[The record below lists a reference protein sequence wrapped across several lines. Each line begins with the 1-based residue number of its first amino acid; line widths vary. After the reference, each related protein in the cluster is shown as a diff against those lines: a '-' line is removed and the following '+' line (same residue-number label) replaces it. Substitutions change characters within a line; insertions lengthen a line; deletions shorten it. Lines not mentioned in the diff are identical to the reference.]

1 MNVLAQPPIPA
12 VLLAPQV
19 VLVPVCVT
27 PGRLRQMLSLLDA
40 DEAARARRFVHEADR
55 AVYVASHARLRELLA
70 IECGCAP
77 QELRFVRGPFGKP
90 ALCPGHAQPLLR
102 FNLSHSRGC
111 AVIALTRDGSE
122 PGVDIEAVER
132 FDAMHEARSLFM
144 TPAECAALADMHP
157 LQRRDRL
164 ARSWT
169 AKEAYT
175 KAEGRGLAHGFHK
188 LEVNFD
194 GSERFSVRPADGTS
208 ARPMRGAWS
217 GAVAVQGTF
226 YRVAVVVLGA
236 ASPLA

>member
-1 MNVLAQPPIPA
+1 MTALAQPPVPGA
-12 VLLAPQV
+12 LPAPQV
-19 VLVPVCVT
+19 VLVPVCAA
-27 PGRLRQMLSLLDA
+27 PERLRQMLSWLDA

-70 IECGCAP
+70 IECGCVP

-122 PGVDIEAVER
+122 PGVDIEAVAR

-144 TPAECAALADMHP
+144 TPAECAALAGMHP

-188 LEVNFD
+188 LEVCFD
-194 GSERFSVRPADGTS
+194 GSERFSVRPADGAS
-208 ARPMRGAWS
+208 ARPMRGVWS
-217 GAVAVQGTF
+217 GTVAGQGTF

-236 ASPLA
+236 VSPLA

>member
-12 VLLAPQV
+12 VLPALQV

-27 PGRLRQMLSLLDA
+27 PGWLRQMLSLLDA
-40 DEAARARRFVHEADR
+40 DEAARASRFVHEADR

-70 IECGCAP
+70 IECGCVP

-144 TPAECAALADMHP
+144 TPAECAALAGMHP

-164 ARSWT
+164 ARGWT

-188 LEVNFD
+188 LEVSFD
-194 GSERFSVRPADGTS
+194 GSERFSVRPADGAS
-208 ARPMRGAWS
+208 ARPMRGVWS
-217 GAVAVQGTF
+217 GTVAGQGTF